1 MPRSVMSLCGLLLV
15 ICGCS
20 ASPAPS
26 VSFETAAPRA
36 TAHPQPTASPA
47 GVVVYV
53 AGDVQRPG
61 VYHLAAGRRV
71 VDAVRLA
78 GDAKPDADLIAVN
91 LAEPLRDGA
100 EIAVPAKGER
110 IAARGRPQRRSDVER
125 APRERSRTSRGS
137 RRSRKRAMVPAAPI
151 DLNTADASALAALPG
166 VGAGLAERIVQ
177 FREANGPFDSVDE
190 LADVSGITDHRL
202 EALAPYLTIDPR

>member
-1 MPRSVMSLCGLLLV
+1 MVRSVIPLWALLAV
-15 ICGCS
+15 CGCS
-20 ASPAPS
+20 ASPPPA
-26 VSFETAAPRA
+26 VSFETAPPHASL
-36 TAHPQPTASPA
+36 HPQAPPSPA

-53 AGDVQRPG
+53 AGDVQHPG

-71 VDAVRLA
+71 VDAMHLA

-110 IAARGRPQRRSDVER
+110 IAARGRSLRQSGVER
-125 APRERSRTSRGS
+125 APRDRSRTSRGS
-137 RRSRKRAMVPAAPI
+137 RRSRKRVTAPESPI
-151 DLNTADASALAALPG
+151 DLNTADATALAALPG

-177 FREANGPFDSVDE
+177 FREANGPFESVDE

-202 EALAPYLTIDPR
+202 ETLAPYLTVAPH